1 MVCSIRKDRMRNLRP
16 VFLIEQI
23 CSPHQCGKICERQGI
38 TMNKYL
44 VKNTVTNETQV
55 VYGENSMLAKRAVCS
70 CNGWDSRDCS
80 VRMIG

>member
-1 MVCSIRKDRMRNLRP
+1 
-16 VFLIEQI
+16 
-23 CSPHQCGKICERQGI
+23 
-38 TMNKYL
+38 MNKYL

-55 VYGENSMLAKRAVCS
+55 AYGENSMIVKKAVCS